1 MVESWGYC
9 HFLARIGKGE
19 GTGSQ
24 LLVLSSQLEKDEERC
39 LSRANFHRDAG
50 DFGDDAGNRRFK
62 VEFERFA
69 EIGESFVFGFAV
81 AGDVDLGAL
90 SDEEV
95 VFFPGSC
102 GEYLFHGRVLNG

>member
-1 MVESWGYC
+1 
-9 HFLARIGKGE
+9 LARIGKGE

-69 EIGESFVFGFAV
+69 EIARASSSALPWLATSTWAHWAMKTLSSFQT
-81 AGDVDLGAL
+81 
-90 SDEEV
+90 
-95 VFFPGSC
+95 
-102 GEYLFHGRVLNG
+102 